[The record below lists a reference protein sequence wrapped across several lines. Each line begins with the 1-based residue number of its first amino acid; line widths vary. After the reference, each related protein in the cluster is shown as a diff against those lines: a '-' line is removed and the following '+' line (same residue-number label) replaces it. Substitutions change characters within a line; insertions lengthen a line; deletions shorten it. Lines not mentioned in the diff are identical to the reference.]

1 MRVGYCMMFRD
12 QLLPCDEC
20 RRSSF
25 EKGSFST
32 GGYIY
37 TVYIHT
43 PGDIMADM
51 ISSKLFRTGGS
62 VAVRIPAGW
71 MDPALEVTLIRDS
84 RSGRIYLTQ
93 KAGCASG
100 GVL

>member
-1 MRVGYCMMFRD
+1 
-12 QLLPCDEC
+12 
-20 RRSSF
+20 
-25 EKGSFST
+25 
-32 GGYIY
+32 
-37 TVYIHT
+37 
-43 PGDIMADM
+43 MADM

-93 KAGCASG
+93 NADTHPEGFFEFLRGKPYEPDSG
-100 GVL
+100 FDSLSVRDEPPRESPFDR